1 MGSTYYTLSRAT
13 IKSSA
18 NSSPSPREAQLKF
31 ATCNFLP
38 LHRATSTS
46 KTIAMG
52 KQCNAHTRIVSA
64 NKHELEKSRTLTSVL
79 EVDNKKL
86 KKESEVRQLGG
97 KMCVIYRLMREMHKP
112 GNAGDKIVNVS
123 NFT

>member
-1 MGSTYYTLSRAT
+1 MRKKYPN
-13 IKSSA
+13 SA
-18 NSSPSPREAQLKF
+18 NE
-31 ATCNFLP
+31 
-38 LHRATSTS
+38 
-46 KTIAMG
+46 
-52 KQCNAHTRIVSA
+52 
-64 NKHELEKSRTLTSVL
+64 HELEKSRTLTSVL

-123 NFT
+123 NFTQTPDLIRRMCHKNSSGFCRLDVSMSMKKRQKCWIVQ